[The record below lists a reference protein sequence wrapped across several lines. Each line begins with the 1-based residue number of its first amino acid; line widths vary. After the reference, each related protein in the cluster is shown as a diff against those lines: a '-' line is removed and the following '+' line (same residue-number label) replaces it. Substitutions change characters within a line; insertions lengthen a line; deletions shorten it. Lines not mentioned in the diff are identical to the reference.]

1 MQMKIFKPN
10 PPHGYSLI
18 EVVVV
23 LVVAAIILPALI
35 LPFVEGVRELD
46 IPVVRGNLAFLAQE
60 IMEKNVVCFSY
71 QSVVE
76 WTNSTSPSFDNHTA
90 VDTAFGPVVD
100 DVKQI
105 TITVTNG
112 DQSFSLVTVITDWE

>member
-23 LVVAAIILPALI
+23 IVVAAIILPVLI

-46 IPVVRGNLAFLAQE
+46 IPVIRGNLAFLAQE
-60 IMEKNVVCFSY
+60 KMEKEVVCFSY
-71 QSVVE
+71 QSVAFAPYSDSSSSF
-76 WTNSTSPSFDNHTA
+76 STATA
-90 VDTAFGPVVD
+90 TFGPVVA
-100 DVKQI
+100 DVREI
-105 TITVTNG
+105 TITVTNDG
-112 DQSFSLVTVITDWE
+112 QSFSLVTVVTDWE